1 MKALLALVMLVNRV
15 KPRWFRDFCRL
26 SPARKPLSGRHS
38 SAASPPS
45 QGSHLGSARPRTVLG
60 WRERVQG
67 VARALPK
74 LSRTAQLRPH
84 ALSTGRGRPSL
95 AWYLGGAA
103 TFALVATVGL
113 VAYERQGRSLKAE
126 AARPASAA
134 KLAAAPQPTPPQK
147 PPAPAPQPP
156 PAVPAAA
163 PAAVAPA
170 PAAPAAP
177 APVRATAAVST
188 AAVAPPAASPA
199 PVARPAAP
207 APSASDAPPVLAFA
221 APAARNEA
229 SASSP
234 APLLSPRPAAPQ
246 ASPAP
251 AAAEPASPAAASPAP
266 ASPAPEWPARSR
278 SFIES
283 AAAPTNC
290 LPAALRTVL
299 SDLAAKFPEVK
310 VIATR
315 GLQTDNHSSGSA
327 RAKMHDACMA
337 VDIRTGAA
345 VAEVTAYLRTR
356 REIAGLNSYRNGVIH
371 LDVPEA
377 ARFASGPTASPRRET
392 RAAENE
398 PRRVRLR
405 RPRPTEPVAA
415 VAAAPT
421 AEATAATSEA
431 RGARRAAAAI
441 SAPAPAAPRLES
453 DRGGDS
459 SP

>member
-1 MKALLALVMLVNRV
+1 
-15 KPRWFRDFCRL
+15 
-26 SPARKPLSGRHS
+26 
-38 SAASPPS
+38 
-45 QGSHLGSARPRTVLG
+45 
-60 WRERVQG
+60 
-67 VARALPK
+67 
-74 LSRTAQLRPH
+74 
-84 ALSTGRGRPSL
+84 
-95 AWYLGGAA
+95 LGGAA
-103 TFALVATVGL
+103 TLALVTTVGL
-113 VAYERQGRSLKAE
+113 VAYERQGRSPTAE
-126 AARPASAA
+126 PARPAAPV
-134 KLAAAPQPTPPQK
+134 KLATAPQATPPQK

-163 PAAVAPA
+163 PAAAAPA
-170 PAAPAAP
+170 PAAPVAP
-177 APVRATAAVST
+177 APVRAPSVASPAPV
-188 AAVAPPAASPA
+188 ARPGAPVPAVATPA

-207 APSASDAPPVLAFA
+207 APGASDAPPVLAFA
-221 APAARNEA
+221 APPDPAAAPPPVARNEA
-229 SASSP
+229 FASAA
-234 APLLSPRPAAPQ
+234 APLLSAKPAVPQ
-246 ASPAP
+246 PSPAP
-251 AAAEPASPAAASPAP
+251 PAAEPASPA

-299 SDLAAKFPEVK
+299 GDLAAKFPEVK

-356 REIAGLNSYRNGVIH
+356 REIAGLNSYRTGVIH
-371 LDVPEA
+371 LDVPES
-377 ARFASGPTASPRRET
+377 ARFAVGATAPPPREA
-392 RAAENE
+392 RAAASE

-405 RPRPTEPVAA
+405 RQRPAEPAAA

-421 AEATAATSEA
+421 AEATTS
-431 RGARRAAAAI
+431 GARRAAATI
-441 SAPAPAAPRLES
+441 PAPGPAAPRSES

>member
-1 MKALLALVMLVNRV
+1 
-15 KPRWFRDFCRL
+15 
-26 SPARKPLSGRHS
+26 
-38 SAASPPS
+38 
-45 QGSHLGSARPRTVLG
+45 
-60 WRERVQG
+60 
-67 VARALPK
+67 
-74 LSRTAQLRPH
+74 
-84 ALSTGRGRPSL
+84 
-95 AWYLGGAA
+95 LGGAA
-103 TFALVATVGL
+103 TIALVTTVGL

-126 AARPASAA
+126 AARPASAV
-134 KLAAAPQPTPPQK
+134 KLATAPQSTPPQK

-163 PAAVAPA
+163 PAAAATPPAPA
-170 PAAPAAP
+170 PVAAPPAAP
-177 APVRATAAVST
+177 APVRATPTAST
-188 AAVAPPAASPA
+188 AAVAPPAPSPA

-207 APSASDAPPVLAFA
+207 APGASDAPPVLAFA
-221 APAARNEA
+221 APPDPPAAPPPVARNEA
-229 SASSP
+229 FASAP
-234 APLLSPRPAAPQ
+234 APLLSAKPAAPP

-251 AAAEPASPAAASPAP
+251 PAAEPASPAPASAAP

-299 SDLAAKFPEVK
+299 GDLAAKFPEVK

-371 LDVPEA
+371 LDVPES
-377 ARFASGPTASPRRET
+377 ARFAAGATTTPRRES
-392 RAAENE
+392 RAAESE

-405 RPRPTEPVAA
+405 RPRPADPVA
-415 VAAAPT
+415 VSAAP
-421 AEATAATSEA
+421 ASEA
-431 RGARRAAAAI
+431 
-441 SAPAPAAPRLES
+441 S
-453 DRGGDS
+453 GDS

>member
-26 SPARKPLSGRHS
+26 SPARKPPSGRHS
-38 SAASPPS
+38 YAASPPS

-221 APAARNEA
+221 APADPPGAPPPAARNEA

-299 SDLAAKFPEVK
+299 GDLAAKFPEVK

-377 ARFASGPTASPRRET
+377 ALFAGGATTSPRRES
-392 RAAENE
+392 RAAGSE
-398 PRRVRLR
+398 PRRARLR
-405 RPRPTEPVAA
+405 RPRPA
-415 VAAAPT
+415 
-421 AEATAATSEA
+421 
-431 RGARRAAAAI
+431 
-441 SAPAPAAPRLES
+441 
-453 DRGGDS
+453 
-459 SP
+459 

>member
-188 AAVAPPAASPA
+188 AAIAPPAASPA

-299 SDLAAKFPEVK
+299 GDLAAKFPEVK

-371 LDVPEA
+371 LDVPES
-377 ARFASGPTASPRRET
+377 ARFALGATTSPRREA
-392 RAAENE
+392 RAAESE

-405 RPRPTEPVAA
+405 RPRPEPVGAM
-415 VAAAPT
+415 VAAPA
-421 AEATAATSEA
+421 AEATA
-431 RGARRAAAAI
+431 
-441 SAPAPAAPRLES
+441 
-453 DRGGDS
+453 
-459 SP
+459 